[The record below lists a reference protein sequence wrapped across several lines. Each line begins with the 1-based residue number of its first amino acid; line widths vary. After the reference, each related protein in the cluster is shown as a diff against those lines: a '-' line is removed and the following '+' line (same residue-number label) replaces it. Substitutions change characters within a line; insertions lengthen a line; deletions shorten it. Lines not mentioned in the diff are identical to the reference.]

1 MICYQDEINSLKEL
15 LDSASLLELELN
27 KKDDIIKQLNAQS
40 GTKDALIESLDKRV
54 NEIQKVNESYIEK

>member
-1 MICYQDEINSLKEL
+1 LEI
-15 LDSASLLELELN
+15 N
-27 KKDDIIKQLNAQS
+27 KKDDIIKQLNDQS